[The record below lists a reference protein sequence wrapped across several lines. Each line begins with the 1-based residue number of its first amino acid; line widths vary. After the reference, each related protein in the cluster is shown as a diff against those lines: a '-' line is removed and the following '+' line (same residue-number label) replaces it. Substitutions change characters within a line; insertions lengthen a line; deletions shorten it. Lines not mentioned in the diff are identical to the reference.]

1 MPLMGVGSPRYGKGV
16 TGIEQKQGGEHTKVD
31 GQVVVFSL
39 AEEKYGIEI
48 SSVKEIVKWLKTTEL
63 PQMSDV
69 LSGVIKLRDQ
79 VIPVISLR
87 KQFGWREPEN
97 LADTKIIIVE
107 IDNAFI
113 GINVDDVD
121 AVVHVPSSAVEF
133 PTGLTDKVD
142 MIYGFAKLQDYLLIL
157 LDIRALF
164 SSEVMEEIAEQSA
177 DQ

>member
-1 MPLMGVGSPRYGKGV
+1 
-16 TGIEQKQGGEHTKVD
+16 
-31 GQVVVFSL
+31 
-39 AEEKYGIEI
+39 
-48 SSVKEIVKWLKTTEL
+48 
-63 PQMSDV
+63 MS

-113 GINVDDVD
+113 GINVDDAD

-133 PTGLTDKVD
+133 PYRTNGQGGYDLR
-142 MIYGFAKLQDYLLIL
+142 FAKLQDYLLIL

>member
-1 MPLMGVGSPRYGKGV
+1 
-16 TGIEQKQGGEHTKVD
+16 
-31 GQVVVFSL
+31 
-39 AEEKYGIEI
+39 
-48 SSVKEIVKWLKTTEL
+48 
-63 PQMSDV
+63 
-69 LSGVIKLRDQ
+69 
-79 VIPVISLR
+79 
-87 KQFGWREPEN
+87 
-97 LADTKIIIVE
+97 VE